1 MRTDE
6 LINTLVADHAAQPR
20 PRPIG
25 HGLVMAIIGGLAIS
39 AALFSITLGFRPDIV
54 SALGTWRFDMKLADN
69 LVLVIVT
76 IWVVLRLSRPTTTP
90 PSAMRAL
97 VVPAF
102 LLLAAVMYELVTV
115 PASGWLNRAMG
126 MNGFMCLANIIFLS
140 IFPLSA
146 VVYALRQA
154 APMSPA
160 LAGAAAGLLAGALGA
175 TVFAM
180 HCMDDSPLFVAIWYT
195 LATGLMAMVG
205 LLVGQ
210 YVLRW

>member
-1 MRTDE
+1 MRTDD
-6 LINTLVADHAAQPR
+6 LINTLVADHAAQPS

-25 HGLVMAIIGGLAIS
+25 HGLAMAIIGGLAIS
-39 AALFSITLGFRPDIV
+39 AALFSITLGLRPDIV

-76 IWVVLRLSRPTTTP
+76 AWVVLRLSRPTTTP

-115 PASGWLNRAMG
+115 PASAWLPRAMG
-126 MNGFMCLANIIFLS
+126 MNGFVCLANIILLS
-140 IFPLSA
+140 ILPFSA
-146 VVYALRQA
+146 VVYALRQG

-160 LAGAAAGLLAGALGA
+160 VAGAAAGLLAGALGA

-195 LATGLMAMVG
+195 LGTGLMAMVG

>member
-6 LINTLVADHAAQPR
+6 LITTLVADHAAQPR

-25 HGLVMAIIGGLAIS
+25 HGLIMAIIGGLAIS
-39 AALFSITLGFRPDIV
+39 AALFSITLGLRPDIV

-76 IWVVLRLSRPTTTP
+76 TWVVLSLSRPTTTP

-115 PASGWLNRAMG
+115 PASAWLPRAMG
-126 MNGFMCLANIIFLS
+126 MNGLMCLVNIIFLS
-140 IFPLSA
+140 IVPLSA
-146 VVYALRQA
+146 VVYALRQG

-195 LATGLMAMVG
+195 MATGLMAMVG